1 MQQIKDNNDMLLA
14 IILRYENN
22 FKKEKY
28 FVTENDQEMQVAS
41 FNLPKGTVIENHIHL
56 KQERNV
62 TSTSEVIVLI
72 EGKLKVDIYD
82 EELTLV
88 TSEVITDGDVVA
100 LFEGGHGIT
109 VLEKSK
115 FIESKQGPY
124 LMDLDKKGFKLIKV
138 FL

>member
-88 TSEVITDGDVVA
+88 NSEVITDGDVVA
-100 LFEGGHGIT
+100 LFKGGHGIT

-124 LMDLDKKGFKLIKV
+124 LMDLDKKRF
-138 FL
+138 